1 METQPN
7 DTMALAQQ
15 FIDALHALE
24 QGGENDADAL
34 AALFSD
40 DAHLTNAALRLA
52 GVERR
57 GREAVGH
64 FWREYKRTVGTA
76 YSEFH
81 QVTVNAEAA
90 GLFWTTRITGGD
102 GASESAAY
110 DGTSLLV
117 FDETGKIRFFQGYY
131 DTRELNHA
139 TGVGREDQ
147 NPAPG

>member
-24 QGGENDADAL
+24 QGGENDANAL

-57 GREAVGH
+57 GRDAISH
-64 FWREYKRTVGTA
+64 FWREYKRTVGAA

-81 QVTVNAEAA
+81 QITGNAQAA
-90 GLFWTTRITGGD
+90 GLFWTTKLTGDD
-102 GASESAAY
+102 GLSQSATY

-117 FDETGKIRFFQGYY
+117 FDESGKIRFFQGYY

-139 TGVGREDQ
+139 MGVGNENQ
-147 NPAPG
+147 TPAPG

>member
-1 METQPN
+1 MESQTN
-7 DTMALAQQ
+7 DIQAHAQQ

-24 QGGENDADAL
+24 QGSSENDVEAL

-52 GVERR
+52 GDERR
-57 GREAVGH
+57 GHDAVRH
-64 FWREYKRTVGTA
+64 FWSEYKRTVGRA

-81 QVTVNAEAA
+81 QITTSEEAA
-90 GLFWTTRITGGD
+90 GLFWTTRITSNDGGQN
-102 GASESAAY
+102 ASY

-117 FDETGKIRFFQGYY
+117 FDEAGKIRFFQGYY

-139 TGVGREDQ
+139 MGVGQESQ
-147 NPAPG
+147 TPAPG